1 MINIIIYD
9 QSVSSPIRIN
19 FKEGGTHMFIN
30 LKISRRILSL
40 VGIFFLLLLGI
51 ITERWIIGSNISA
64 SKPIEQVK
72 TDRLVM
78 ALTINVDWGEE
89 FIPAI
94 LDELDE
100 GNARATFFVT
110 GRWAKKNP
118 DFLKMIF
125 SRGHQIE
132 NHGYSHPHPDQL
144 SVKANQEEIQK
155 TESIIEGIIGRKTHL
170 YAPPYG
176 EKGTS
181 GLSAAKGLNYKT
193 ILWTLDTVDWRADS
207 TPEIIA
213 QRIINPVM
221 RFGIKPNKSGAIILM
236 HPKANT
242 VRALP
247 VILRQLALQGYIFQS
262 LDELI
267 TYDQSGDTTS

>member
-1 MINIIIYD
+1 
-9 QSVSSPIRIN
+9 
-19 FKEGGTHMFIN
+19 MFIN

-40 VGIFFLLLLGI
+40 GGIFFLLLAGI
-51 ITERWIIGSNISA
+51 IAEHWVTASNTPI

-72 TDRLVM
+72 TDQKIM

-89 FIPAI
+89 YIPAI
-94 LDELDE
+94 LKELE
-100 GNARATFFVT
+100 KSNSHVTFFIT

-118 DFLKMIF
+118 ELLKEMF
-125 SRGHQIE
+125 NSGHQIE

-144 SVKANQEEIQK
+144 SVGANQEEIKK
-155 TESIIEGIIGRKTHL
+155 TESIIEGIIGKRTHL

-176 EKGTS
+176 EKGVS
-181 GLSAAKGLNYKT
+181 GLRAAHELGYKT
-193 ILWTLDTVDWRADS
+193 ILWTLDTVDWRPDS

-213 QRIINPVM
+213 RRIINPAI
-221 RFGIKPNKSGAIILM
+221 RFGIKPNKSGAIVLM
-236 HPKANT
+236 HPKENT
-242 VRALP
+242 VQALP
-247 VILRQLALQGYIFQS
+247 VILKQLAAEGYIFQT